1 MSDEASPLREA
12 GSARILIADDHP
24 LYREALGLMLR
35 QARDLKV
42 AGEAADGREAIELCR
57 RLRPDVVLMD
67 VRMPKLDGLAAT
79 RAIKRDYPRTIVLI
93 ITSFEDTGYL
103 MDAIRAGAA
112 GYVLKVADKQ
122 QIIDAIR
129 GVLRGE
135 SLLNQE
141 LAMRLLRR
149 LVDEATKEEESTF
162 PVSRART
169 TLPES
174 LTQREVEVLRLLV
187 GGRTNH
193 EIARGLS
200 VSVSTAKKHV
210 HSVIDKLGVSDRT
223 HAAVR

>member
-35 QARDLKV
+35 QAPDLKV
-42 AGEAADGREAIELCR
+42 AGEAADGREAIE
-57 RLRPDVVLMD
+57 
-67 VRMPKLDGLAAT
+67 DGLAAT

-112 GYVLKVADKQ
+112 GYVLKVADKP

-149 LVDEATKEEESTF
+149 LVDEATKEEESTC

-223 HAAVR
+223 HAAVRAMELGLLPNQG